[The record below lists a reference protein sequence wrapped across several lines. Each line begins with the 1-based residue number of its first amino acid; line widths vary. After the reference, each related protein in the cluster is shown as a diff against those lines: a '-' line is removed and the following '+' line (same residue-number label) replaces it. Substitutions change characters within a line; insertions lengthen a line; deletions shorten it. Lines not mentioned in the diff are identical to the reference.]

1 MTDQCDASAGR
12 RVGKTS
18 LCEELAVIALAL
30 TAPVLGFGLLLTLQ
44 WFEERVMSADAGPV
58 SVQPRS

>member
-1 MTDQCDASAGR
+1 
-12 RVGKTS
+12 
-18 LCEELAVIALAL
+18 VIALAL

-44 WFEERVMSADAGPV
+44 WFEERVMSTDAGPV

>member
-1 MTDQCDASAGR
+1 VTDQCDASAGR
-12 RVGKTS
+12 GVVTTLLG
-18 LCEELAVIALAL
+18 EEYPVIALAL

-44 WFEERVMSADAGPV
+44 WFEERVMSTDAGPV